1 LIRYSRNLKQGRH
14 PVNVGYIGARQT
26 WETAMDDEDPVR
38 DIASA
43 FSQRHRRE
51 EFPFEAL
58 MFIVVLIFARK
69 DVWQILVSNAVEETV
84 LEFPELGGFTIIEP
98 DCCGGKRPLDC
109 RAGLPGAN
117 IWAQNAYR
125 AERTSIALRDSPQ
138 LRLLARGPRLYK
150 ATR

>member
-1 LIRYSRNLKQGRH
+1 MKKFNLKQGRH